1 MQLVRIEN
9 SMRIF
14 PSILLSASL
23 LMTSS
28 NLLASSDFISYKTPK
43 TKINITQKSETIMPS
58 PLPSFETKTLK
69 NGLQIVVIPLKNET
83 NVISTD
89 IFYKVGSRNEIMGK
103 TGIAHMLEHMN
114 FKSTKN
120 LPAGE
125 FDKQVKSVGGVNN
138 ASTSFDYTHYFI
150 KSSTDNLKKS
160 INLYAELMQN
170 LNLKDEEFQP
180 ERDVVTEERR
190 WRTDNSPLGYLYFRL
205 FNNAYLYHP
214 YHWTPIGF
222 MNDIRTWTI
231 KDIREFHK
239 TYYQPN
245 NAILM
250 VTGDVDPKEVFKR
263 AKKAFGEIKNHG
275 EIPKVKFIEPEQD
288 GAKRVTIHKESE
300 VEMIAITFHIPDF
313 KDKDQV
319 TLSVISEILFS
330 GKSSRLYKEL
340 ISKKRMVNSVYAYN
354 MENIDPGLF
363 IFLATCNPGV
373 NAEDVEKELIEQ
385 IELMKTTKVTKAE
398 LDKVKL
404 NTKSDFIYSLESSAS
419 VANLY
424 GSYLVRGDISPL
436 MSYEADVDKITAKK
450 VQKIANKYFDFKKST
465 TVILKK

>member
-1 MQLVRIEN
+1 MK
-9 SMRIF
+9 
-14 PSILLSASL
+14 ILSSLFLSATL
-23 LMTSS
+23 LFSS
-28 NLLASSDFISYKTPK
+28 EFIEYTAPK
-43 TKINITQKSETIMPS
+43 QNTTTKSEIHMPS
-58 PLPSFETKTLK
+58 SLPDFQTKTLK
-69 NGLQIVVIPLKNET
+69 NGLQIVVIPLKNSS

-89 IFYKVGSRNEIMGK
+89 IFYKVGSRNEVMGK

-120 LPAGE
+120 LDAGE
-125 FDKQVKSVGGVNN
+125 FDKEVKSIGGVNN
-138 ASTSFDYTHYFI
+138 ASTSFDYTHYYI

-160 INLYAELMQN
+160 IDLYAELMQN
-170 LNLKDEEFQP
+170 LKLKDKEFQP

-231 KDIREFHK
+231 QDIKDFHE

-245 NAILM
+245 NAILI
-250 VTGDVDPKEVFKR
+250 VTGDVEPKEVFKR
-263 AKKAFGEIKNHG
+263 AKKAFGSIKNKH
-275 EIPKVKFIEPEQD
+275 EIPKVKFVEPEQD
-288 GAKRVTIHKESE
+288 GAKRVIIHKDSE
-300 VEMIAITFHIPDF
+300 VEMLAITFHIPDF
-313 KDKDQV
+313 KDPDQV
-319 TLSVISEILFS
+319 TLSVISEILYS

-340 ISKKRMVNSVYAYN
+340 VDKKRMVNSIYAYN
-354 MENIDPGLF
+354 MENKDPGLF

-373 NAEDVEKELIEQ
+373 KAEDVEAEIITQ

-398 LDKVKL
+398 LDKVKI
-404 NTKSDFIYSLESSAS
+404 NTKSDFIYSLESSTS

-436 MSYEADVDKITAKK
+436 MTYEDDIKKITAKK
-450 VQKIANKYFDFKKST
+450 VQKIAQKYFDFDKST
-465 TVILKK
+465 TLILKK